1 MYETFCKAC
10 GEGVGE
16 DKYVYVG
23 ESARSVCERYGEH
36 VGDYKSS
43 LEKSHMSKHISLV
56 HSLDANVPEFDIR
69 VVKFCKTAIER
80 QVLEAVRIQHI
91 ANVPGIKIMNSKSEF
106 NCCTLPCI
114 VMFCGDQSSEE
125 GSATNGSG
133 EGNPKGDNVKNK
145 NKKNRNRFN
154 TLKWGEV
161 GVSSS
166 GVVIWRMVW

>member
-36 VGDYKSS
+36 VGDFRSS

-56 HSLDANVPEFDIR
+56 HSLDTNVLEFDIR

-80 QVLEAVRIQHI
+80 QVLEAVQIQHR
-91 ANVPGIKIMNSKSEF
+91 ANEPGIQIMNSKSEF
-106 NCCTLPCI
+106 NRCTLPRI

-125 GSATNGSG
+125 GSAKNGTG
-133 EGNPKGDNVKNK
+133 EGNPKGDNIKNK
-145 NKKNRNRFN
+145 NNKVRLLQCDNH
-154 TLKWGEV
+154 
-161 GVSSS
+161 
-166 GVVIWRMVW
+166 